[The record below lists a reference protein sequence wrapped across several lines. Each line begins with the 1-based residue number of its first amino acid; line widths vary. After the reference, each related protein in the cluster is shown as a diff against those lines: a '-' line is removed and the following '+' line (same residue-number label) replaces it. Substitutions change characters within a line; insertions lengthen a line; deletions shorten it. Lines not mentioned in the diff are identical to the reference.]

1 MTQNVIN
8 ALNDVKRHIEVDL
21 WTVPTND
28 AGSGSAGVNFLR
40 DNQASI
46 DTIDA
51 YIRFAETGD
60 NTDCPNT
67 ESIDYVSISDFGEIE
82 TNALDEIMQHADNF
96 VEREDVLGFVVCHE
110 HYDMDYTLFITHIR
124 D

>member
-8 ALNDVKRHIEVDL
+8 ALNDVKRQIEVDL
-21 WTVPTND
+21 WTIPTND
-28 AGSGSAGVNFLR
+28 DGSGSAGVNFLH
-40 DNQASI
+40 DNQSSI
-46 DTIDA
+46 DIIDA

-60 NTDCPNT
+60 NIDCPNT

-82 TNALDEIMQHADNF
+82 TNALDEIMQHADNY
-96 VEREDVLGFVVCHE
+96 VEREDVLGFIICHE
-110 HYDMDYTLFITHIR
+110 RYDMDYTLFITHIR